1 MKYARV
7 SVNDVV
13 VGDIICRKTGEMF
26 AVARITTPDWKTL
39 AFHSEGD
46 DGMPYSY
53 SETAYVEV
61 LRPEPWQA
69 YLMERCL
76 EAKREGKEVMFLPRL
91 RGGR

>member
-13 VGDIICRKTGEMF
+13 AGDIICRKTGELF
-26 AVARITTPDWKTL
+26 TVARITTPDWETL
-39 AFHSEGD
+39 AFHSED
-46 DGMPYSY
+46 DEIRYSAV
-53 SETAYVEV
+53 AYVEV

-69 YLMERCL
+69 YLTERCL
-76 EAKREGKEVMFLPRL
+76 EAKQEGKEVMFLPRQ